1 MFLEKLDYMEGMSR
15 TKHLETLEQS
25 IEILSKDW
33 IKEGFD
39 EQDIYEFV
47 LSKVKKCL
55 ASAE

>member
-1 MFLEKLDYMEGMSR
+1 MFLEKLEFMEGISR
-15 TKHLETLEQS
+15 TKYLQTLEQS